1 MIDLHL
7 VKHSGIGQ
15 SSGGV
20 GRGKSRMVGSV
31 FSCFQNFFLSSAY
44 QPQMGS
50 ALASFH
56 EEVGG
61 FRCRLYWH
69 LQDYGVGDGG
79 IKCCTLQNANISWI
93 WLGLFKIISGC
104 DHKLRG

>member
-31 FSCFQNFFLSSAY
+31 FSCFQNFFPFFSISAAN
-44 QPQMGS
+44 GECS
-50 ALASFH
+50 
-56 EEVGG
+56 G
-61 FRCRLYWH
+61 F
-69 LQDYGVGDGG
+69 
-79 IKCCTLQNANISWI
+79 IS
-93 WLGLFKIISGC
+93 
-104 DHKLRG
+104 